1 MAIAT
6 ELLPL
11 MPDTLIVYSQS
22 SVDKYGKRTFSG
34 SGTSIRCR
42 IQYATD
48 QSTGGQQGSD
58 ERLNTPSG
66 KALLYGDYAIT
77 TDHRLV
83 LPDSTEAIIRSVNRV
98 RDEIGGHHT
107 VLNFGT
113 AS

>member
-1 MAIAT
+1 MSIEA
-6 ELLPL
+6 EFLPL
-11 MPDTLIVYSQS
+11 MGDTLIVYPQS

-34 SGTSIRCR
+34 SGTSINCR

-58 ERLNTPSG
+58 ERLVTPGG

-77 TDHRLV
+77 TNHRLV

-98 RDEIGGHHT
+98 RDESGGHHT
-107 VLNFGT
+107 VLNFGPP
-113 AS
+113 S